1 MTDQSWGESPWSELG
16 DVPPVSVP
24 PVGVPPVGVRSGST
38 RLLLQG
44 RGAWGPCALPFS
56 TAAGQPLRS
65 ERFPE
70 QRITSPAGDGGA

>member
-16 DVPPVSVP
+16 DVP

-44 RGAWGPCALPFS
+44 RGHGDRAPCHSAPRRGSRSGLSDSPNSASRHLPGM
-56 TAAGQPLRS
+56 AGHEVTTR
-65 ERFPE
+65 
-70 QRITSPAGDGGA
+70 

>member
-16 DVPPVSVP
+16 DVPPVS
-24 PVGVPPVGVRSGST
+24 VPPVGVRSGST

-70 QRITSPAGDGGA
+70 QRITSPAGHGGA

>member
-16 DVPPVSVP
+16 DVPPVS
-24 PVGVPPVGVRSGST
+24 VPPVGVRSGST

-65 ERFPE
+65 ERFSE
-70 QRITSPAGDGGA
+70 QRITSPAGHGGA